1 MTYELFWEAEPQVA
15 AAFRRAEEIK
25 NRRLNQ
31 ELWLNG
37 VYMREALAST
47 VGNMFSKGSK
57 HEYPPEPIAITVAEQ
72 QERQERLQKAKME
85 KIKASFMARALSVNA
100 NMDTRRDGK

>member
-1 MTYELFWEAEPQVA
+1 MSYELFWEAEPQVA
-15 AAFRRAEEIK
+15 AAFRRADEIK
-25 NRRLNQ
+25 RRRTNQ

-57 HEYPPEPIAITVAEQ
+57 HEYPSEPIAITVAEQ
-72 QERQERLQKAKME
+72 EERQERLQKAKME

-100 NMDTRRDGK
+100 NMQKK

>member
-1 MTYELFWEAEPQVA
+1 MSYELFWEAEPQVA
-15 AAFRRAEEIK
+15 AAFRRADEIK
-25 NRRLNQ
+25 RRRTNQ

-37 VYMREALAST
+37 AYMREALAST

-57 HEYPPEPIAITVAEQ
+57 HEYPSEPFAITVAEQ
-72 QERQERLQKAKME
+72 EERQARIQKAKME

-100 NMDTRRDGK
+100 QMDTGRDSK